1 LVLHLQQPLLE
12 PKAETSAGGPRSPQ
26 FRLQMDRCSTIRSGE
41 SAHANIAVIELRA
54 QRALTVGGGA
64 MGLRLSKSIRLG
76 AVRFNLSS
84 SGIGVSAG
92 IPGLRVGTGPRGAYI
107 SGSVGAFRYRKSLR
121 HRRADGSNAA
131 IAPVSA
137 PDHRQSAP
145 SNAPGQGLP
154 QAHPGTIGRTTYD
167 TASVLELSDAS
178 SEAVLETIREQR
190 ARAVFWPFSAVAS
203 VLALFALVVAAPQL
217 PPPVFALATAAVVG
231 GTLWMRWRDQLRR
244 LTVLFYE
251 LDAESAGRFE
261 ALSQAVHSGAQAF
274 EFTAVTERV
283 TYADRKY
290 HSGADHGVSSKPAR
304 ASHGFPEGI
313 VANVAFPMLHAEKT
327 TLVFLPDL
335 VLLIQGGDIGAVEYR
350 SLRIECRPVTIIQ
363 STPNSPNDSTVIGH
377 NWRYPNKDGGQDR
390 RFKDNYQ
397 LPKCRY
403 SELALTTGSGLNVR
417 FMSSRDQG
425 LESLSAAVSRM
436 AGDAAA
442 RRSAAEGM
450 GTRPQE
456 GASISDGTSVAVPS
470 RLMPTIAVGVLA
482 FGVLF
487 GLTQGIA
494 SSKLSGQDAGA
505 ASNASTANVSDDDL
519 AQLKTKADAQPSF
532 DCGKAKSF
540 SERLIC
546 GNPEL
551 AALDRGL
558 AQHFDF
564 VRGSLA
570 EADRKAFATEA
581 RKAWQARE
589 AHCRDAA
596 CLTEWYR
603 TRNSQLDAWDARV
616 AAAAANRLS
625 EQASGADQ
633 AAPISAAPGSQ
644 AAPVA
649 AADASRIEIF
659 QQTTSFCPSPQSD
672 AQRIICS
679 DLDLGGRQLALNRRF
694 DDDRVRFEA
703 KLPAD
708 RYSAFVTESET
719 AARYRD
725 EQCHDKD
732 CILGWYRG
740 RVEQL
745 AAWEAA
751 TP

>member
-1 LVLHLQQPLLE
+1 
-12 PKAETSAGGPRSPQ
+12 
-26 FRLQMDRCSTIRSGE
+26 
-41 SAHANIAVIELRA
+41 
-54 QRALTVGGGA
+54 
-64 MGLRLSKSIRLG
+64 MGLRLSKSIRFG

-107 SGSVGAFRYRKSLR
+107 SGGVGAFRYRKSLG
-121 HRRADGSNAA
+121 HGRASRSSSGVPAS
-131 IAPVSA
+131 PS
-137 PDHRQSAP
+137 PPGQSAP
-145 SNAPGQGLP
+145 SASPGLGLP
-154 QAHPGTIGRTTYD
+154 QAQPGTIGRTTYD

-178 SEAVLETIREQR
+178 SEAVLQTIREQR
-190 ARAVFWPFSAVAS
+190 SRTVYWPFAAVAS
-203 VLALFALVVAAPQL
+203 VLALFALAVAAPQL
-217 PPPVFALATAAVVG
+217 PSPVFALAAVAVVG
-231 GTLWMRWRDQLRR
+231 GTLRIRWRDQLRR

-251 LDAESAGRFE
+251 LDDESTGRFQ
-261 ALSQAVHSGAQAF
+261 ALSQAVHSAAQAS

-283 TYADRKY
+283 TYADSKY
-290 HSGADHGVSSKPAR
+290 HSGADHGVSTKPAR
-304 ASHGFPEGI
+304 ASYGFPEGI
-313 VANVAFPMLHAEKT
+313 VANVAFPMLHAEKS

-335 VLLIQGGDIGAVEYR
+335 VLLIQGSDIGAVEYR
-350 SLRIECRPVTIIQ
+350 SLGIECGPVTIIESS
-363 STPNSPNDSTVIGH
+363 STAPSDATVIGH

-403 SELALTTGSGLNVR
+403 SQLALTTGSGLNVR

-425 LESLSAAVSRM
+425 LEPLSLGVSRM
-436 AGDAAA
+436 VGDGPA
-442 RRSAAEGM
+442 RGSSATGM
-450 GTRPQE
+450 SPGPQA
-456 GASISDGTSVAVPS
+456 GASIADGTSVAVRS
-470 RLMPTIAVGVLA
+470 HLLPTIAVGVLA
-482 FGVLF
+482 VGVLL

-494 SSKLSGQDAGA
+494 SYKLSGEESA
-505 ASNASTANVSDDDL
+505 ASSSANAASSADDEL
-519 AQLKTKADAQPSF
+519 AKLKAKADAQPSF
-532 DCGKAKSF
+532 DCGKARSV

-570 EADRKAFATEA
+570 EGNRKAFASEA

-589 AHCRDAA
+589 AHCRDVA
-596 CLTEWYR
+596 CLSEWYR
-603 TRNSQLDAWDARV
+603 TRNTQLDAWDARL
-616 AAAAANRLS
+616 AAAAANAPS
-625 EQASGADQ
+625 EQASGTDQ
-633 AAPISAAPGSQ
+633 AVSGVGAPGSRAAAV
-644 AAPVA
+644 AAP
-649 AADASRIEIF
+649 DASRIEIF
-659 QQTTSFCPSPQSD
+659 QPTTSFCPSPQSD

-679 DLDLGGRQLALNRRF
+679 DLDLGGRQLALNRRY

-708 RYSAFVTESET
+708 RYSAFLAESET

-725 EQCHDKD
+725 EQCHDKE
-732 CILGWYRG
+732 CLVGWYRG
-740 RVEQL
+740 RGEQL